1 MGFPGGSD
9 SKESACKCRRLG
21 FNPWVRKIPWRRA
34 WQPTP
39 VFLPG
44 EPHGQRSL
52 AGYSPWG
59 RKESDTTEQITFH
72 FSLWCHTLNMTL
84 WTILP
89 LGEGVFAFFFI
100 FAFLQHWYFWGDS
113 ECYLLKVLGPSA
125 RTTGE
130 APEGFSWVWVLRYL
144 STLHCFVY
152 FIFFIIPNLM
162 EFPQVL
168 NFLLKFF
175 TLSKHSK
182 IVSLLFNL
190 DCRFLVRPSLCVFF
204 WVSMWTFQSR
214 KSSVFWQKDFSPALR
229 CSGFSPLG
237 VLWERASDSVWTQ
250 ASLCS
255 CLGSVSA

>member
-9 SKESACKCRRLG
+9 SKESACKCGRLG

-44 EPHGQRSL
+44 ESHGQRSL
-52 AGYSPWG
+52 VGYSPWD
-59 RKESDTTEQITFH
+59 RKESNTTEQIT
-72 FSLWCHTLNMTL
+72 
-84 WTILP
+84 LP
-89 LGEGVFAFFFI
+89 LLTLVSHIEHDFVNNTAFRRRCFCLFFFF
-100 FAFLQHWYFWGDS
+100 FAFLQHWYFWGGS
-113 ECYLLKVLGPSA
+113 ECHLLKVLGPSA

-190 DCRFLVRPSLCVFF
+190 DCRFLVRPSLCIFF
-204 WVSMWTFQSR
+204 CISMWTF
-214 KSSVFWQKDFSPALR
+214 
-229 CSGFSPLG
+229 
-237 VLWERASDSVWTQ
+237 
-250 ASLCS
+250 
-255 CLGSVSA
+255 

>member
-1 MGFPGGSD
+1 M
-9 SKESACKCRRLG
+9 
-21 FNPWVRKIPWRRA
+21 
-34 WQPTP
+34 
-39 VFLPG
+39 FLP
-44 EPHGQRSL
+44 
-52 AGYSPWG
+52 
-59 RKESDTTEQITFH
+59 F
-72 FSLWCHTLNMTL
+72 C
-84 WTILP
+84 
-89 LGEGVFAFFFI
+89 